1 MSHNLPTD
9 LPAAAVVPAPVP
21 GRKPVITR
29 EDIVAAALKLVGP
42 QRSVSSLSLRE
53 VAREAGIAPNSFYRH
68 FHDMDELAVA
78 LIELAGRSLRHI
90 IGAARKRARTD
101 ASVVRSSIEVFV
113 AQLRS
118 DDRLLHILL
127 REGNVGSDAFKQA
140 VERQLTFFEEELTH
154 DLIRLARAERTG
166 LYEPA
171 LTAKAIT
178 RLVFAIGATGMDLPD
193 ERQAELTEQL
203 IQMVRMIVAGTQ
215 ALAALQ
221 VTRPDRLTR

>member
-1 MSHNLPTD
+1 M
-9 LPAAAVVPAPVP
+9 
-21 GRKPVITR
+21 
-29 EDIVAAALKLVGP
+29 AAALKLVGP

-78 LIELAGRSLRHI
+78 LIELAGRSLRDI
-90 IGAARKRARTD
+90 IGSARSRARTD

-140 VERQLTFFEEELTH
+140 VERQLTFFEEELTL
-154 DLIRLARAERTG
+154 DLVRLARAERTG

-171 LTAKAIT
+171 LTARAIT
-178 RLVFAIGATGMDLPD
+178 RLVFAIAATAMDQPAD
-193 ERQAELTEQL
+193 QQAQLTEQL

-215 ALAALQ
+215 TLAAQSREDAQ
-221 VTRPDRLTR
+221 VAVR

>member
-1 MSHNLPTD
+1 MSPI
-9 LPAAAVVPAPVP
+9 PPPVQVPAP

-29 EDIVAAALKLVGP
+29 EDILAAALKLVGP

-78 LIELAGRSLRHI
+78 LIELAGRSLRDI
-90 IGAARKRARTD
+90 IGSARSRARTD

-140 VERQLTFFEEELTH
+140 VERQLTFFEEELTL
-154 DLIRLARAERTG
+154 DLVRLARAERTG

-171 LTAKAIT
+171 LTARAIT
-178 RLVFAIGATGMDLPD
+178 RLVFAIAATAMDQPAD
-193 ERQAELTEQL
+193 QQAQLTDQL

-215 ALAALQ
+215 TLAAQ
-221 VTRPDRLTR
+221 SRQDAKVAVR

>member
-1 MSHNLPTD
+1 MSSIPS
-9 LPAAAVVPAPVP
+9 PVQVPAP

-78 LIELAGRSLRHI
+78 LIELAGRSLRDI
-90 IGAARKRARTD
+90 IGSARSRARTD

-140 VERQLTFFEEELTH
+140 VERQLTFFEEELTL
-154 DLIRLARAERTG
+154 DLVRLARAERTG

-171 LTAKAIT
+171 LTARAIT
-178 RLVFAIGATGMDLPD
+178 RLVFAIAATAMDQPAD
-193 ERQAELTEQL
+193 QQAQLTDQL
-203 IQMVRMIVAGTQ
+203 IQMVRMIVVGTQ
-215 ALAALQ
+215 TLAAQ
-221 VTRPDRLTR
+221 QTRQATR

>member
-1 MSHNLPTD
+1 MSSIPS
-9 LPAAAVVPAPVP
+9 PVQVPAP

-78 LIELAGRSLRHI
+78 LIELAGRSLRDI
-90 IGAARKRARTD
+90 IGSARSRARTD

-140 VERQLTFFEEELTH
+140 VERQLTFFEEELTL
-154 DLIRLARAERTG
+154 DLVRLARAERTG

-171 LTAKAIT
+171 LTARAIT
-178 RLVFAIGATGMDLPD
+178 RLVFAIAATAMDQPAD
-193 ERQAELTEQL
+193 QQAQLTDQL

-215 ALAALQ
+215 TLAAQARQDAQ
-221 VTRPDRLTR
+221 VAVR

>member
-1 MSHNLPTD
+1 MSPI
-9 LPAAAVVPAPVP
+9 PSPVQVPAP

-78 LIELAGRSLRHI
+78 LIELAGRSLRDI
-90 IGAARKRARTD
+90 IGSARSRVRTD

-154 DLIRLARAERTG
+154 DLVRLARAERTG

-171 LTAKAIT
+171 LTARAIT
-178 RLVFAIGATGMDLPD
+178 RLVFAIAATAMDQPAD
-193 ERQAELTEQL
+193 QQALLTEQL
-203 IQMVRMIVAGTQ
+203 IQMVRMIVVGTQ
-215 ALAALQ
+215 TLASMPASQ
-221 VTRPDRLTR
+221 VAR

>member
-1 MSHNLPTD
+1 MSSIP
-9 LPAAAVVPAPVP
+9 PPVQVLAP

-78 LIELAGRSLRHI
+78 LIELAGRSLRDI
-90 IGAARKRARTD
+90 IGSARSRARTD

-140 VERQLTFFEEELTH
+140 VERQLTFFEEELTL
-154 DLIRLARAERTG
+154 DLVRLARAERTG

-171 LTAKAIT
+171 LTARAIT
-178 RLVFAIGATGMDLPD
+178 RLVFAIAATAMDLPAD
-193 ERQAELTEQL
+193 KQAELTEQL
-203 IQMVRMIVAGTQ
+203 IQMVRMIVVGTQ
-215 ALAALQ
+215 TLAAMEAGQ
-221 VTRPDRLTR
+221 AAR